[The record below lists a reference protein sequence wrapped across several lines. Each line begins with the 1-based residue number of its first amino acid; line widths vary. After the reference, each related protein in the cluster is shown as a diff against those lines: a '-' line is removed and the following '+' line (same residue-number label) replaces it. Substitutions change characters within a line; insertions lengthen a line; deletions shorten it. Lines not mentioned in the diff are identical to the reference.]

1 MAYNVSRRRVLAG
14 IGAGTAL
21 SVAGCLDEEDVE
33 AGTGDEDS
41 PDAMVGVLQPVTG
54 DLGNLGAPIRD
65 AAILPAQQLEDEGV
79 DFEIDIREE
88 DTESEPEPGISGA
101 QSLVD
106 AGYPSIT
113 GAAAS
118 PVTIAAAEDVFF
130 PNEAVA
136 ISPASTSPDITDM
149 EGDYLLRTCPTDALQ
164 GPVMAEIA
172 FEEEGYE
179 TASTLY
185 LNQDYGQ
192 GLNDAFVEEFESLG
206 GEVLEEVA
214 FEPEQ
219 PSYSSELE
227 STLADDP
234 DILLVVGYPDSG
246 EQIFRDF
253 YSDTDGE
260 TPIIVPDGLQDE
272 SLPAGVD
279 NPMEN
284 VFGTAPAAAG
294 PGAET
299 FTDLFESEYGSEPGV
314 FTAQAY
320 DATAIH
326 ILAQLRAG
334 ELSGPA
340 ISEQVREV
348 TDPGG
353 ELVTPENLAEG
364 LVMAADGDEI
374 EYQGASG
381 EVVFDEN
388 GDLEAATYDIFEYH
402 MDGYDVTDQHD
413 F

>member
-364 LVMAADGDEI
+364 LEMAADGDEI